1 MTSWGSGFRASPAA
15 VGISMTTTMMMMM
28 MMVKMLLLM
37 MMMLPLMLA
46 ISVKFTCHH
55 YVYSLYCCQHYVCPM

>member
-15 VGISMTTTMMMMM
+15 VGISMTTTMMMM